1 MTTEPVELE
10 ADFAERLA
18 RAAGPGVAVRHVEVM
33 PGGHSGLTHSV
44 LLEGLEGHP
53 EVVVK
58 STPPG
63 RTPRGRHDVLR
74 QARVLRALA
83 PVSGVP
89 VPEVCFED
97 ADEPPFFAAACVAG
111 EAVDPVIA
119 EDETA
124 YGADLV
130 ARRWSAAIDVLAA
143 LHALDAA
150 ELGLADEP
158 ARAPGEELELWCAT
172 MAAARMD
179 QDPAFRRLSDAMHTR
194 VPSPG
199 RASLVHG
206 DFRLGNIL
214 FVDDVPE
221 AVIDWEIWSIGE
233 PLVDLAWFVQFT
245 DGENFPGVGRNV
257 PGTPSAN
264 EVLDRYTAAA
274 GTGRDRSETRWFFAL
289 GCLKLAAIQAHNRRR
304 HLDGRFH
311 DPYQALL
318 GPSIDR
324 HLSRGLKTL
333 S

>member
-1 MTTEPVELE
+1 MIAEPVTLE
-10 ADFAERLA
+10 ADFAVRVA
-18 RAAGPGVAVRHVEVM
+18 RAAGPGAAVAHVEVM
-33 PGGHSGLTHSV
+33 PGGHSGLTHRV
-44 LLEGLEGHP
+44 RLDGVAGHS

-63 RTPRGRHDVLR
+63 RSPRGRHDVLR
-74 QARVLRALA
+74 QARILRALA
-83 PVSGVP
+83 PISGVP

-97 ADEPPFFAAACVAG
+97 ATEPPFFAAACVAG
-111 EAVDPVIA
+111 EAVDPAIA
-119 EDETA
+119 EDDTMYSAE
-124 YGADLV
+124 LV
-130 ARRWSAAIDVLAA
+130 ARRWGVAIDVLAA
-143 LHALDAA
+143 LHALDPA

-158 ARAPGEELELWCAT
+158 SRTPGEELELWCAT
-172 MAAARMD
+172 MGAAGMD
-179 QDPAFRRLSDAMHTR
+179 EDPEFRRLSDVMHNR
-194 VPSPG
+194 IPSSG

-257 PGTPSAN
+257 PGTPSAT
-264 EVLDRYTAAA
+264 EVLDRYTAATA
-274 GTGRDRSETRWFFAL
+274 TGRDRSQTDWFVAL

-324 HLSRGLKTL
+324 HLSRGLETL
-333 S
+333 A